1 MKFGAYPRNPRG
13 LMPLSVR
20 PYPQILALLL
30 CGLCSACGIMNN
42 QFAADL
48 VSPAEVNE
56 TTGLIILSVGA
67 PESCSTGHFVQIQ
80 NFDKPYN
87 ATPRAYLSVT
97 SYVFKSDFRDH
108 HGHLYVVKLAPG
120 KYYLAPRVTGPIT
133 YSTNPPGLILNFTPM
148 RLPIWVSS
156 ICHRHVDSQPS
167 WHFVTRRCGI
177 CACSNRKTPPLKIL
191 KLRSDCW
198 ALPVLSNGPSGLSN
212 ISSPHPPPTTSGSK
226 LRME

>member
-1 MKFGAYPRNPRG
+1 
-13 LMPLSVR
+13 MPLSVR

-133 YSTNPPGLILNFTPM
+133 YSTNPPRAEFELHANEITYLGEFYMPQACGLSTLMAFRDQEVRDMRVLKSKNPAFENFKITK
-148 RLPIWVSS
+148 RLLGFTGV
-156 ICHRHVDSQPS
+156 VE
-167 WHFVTRRCGI
+167 
-177 CACSNRKTPPLKIL
+177 
-191 KLRSDCW
+191 W
-198 ALPVLSNGPSGLSN
+198 ALWPF
-212 ISSPHPPPTTSGSK
+212 
-226 LRME
+226 